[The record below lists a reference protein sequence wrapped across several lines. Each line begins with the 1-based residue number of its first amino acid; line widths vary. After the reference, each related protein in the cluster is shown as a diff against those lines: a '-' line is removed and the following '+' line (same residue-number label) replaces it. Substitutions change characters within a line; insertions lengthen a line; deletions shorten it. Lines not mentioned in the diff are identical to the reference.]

1 MRTFLRRP
9 GNKSKHLR
17 YIIPLLPDKF
27 NVYIEPFLGSGALF
41 LNILPEK
48 WIINDKNKY
57 IISIWQTVR
66 DHPEYLLSQIKKF
79 KKMFLPLNNDEKLL
93 YCKKLIK
100 MIDSFN
106 PLKASV
112 MYLLLIYCCISGNL
126 ERNNQLLFDSLYIDI
141 YNRNTA
147 HIFTEEYSSKIK
159 ELSKVLLNKASPNKI
174 FNKDY
179 KEILKKAKKNDFVF
193 LDPPYLEDK
202 TYAFQYNKDDQK
214 KDVITLQ
221 EIQKELEKLDSKG
234 VKWMM
239 TQIDNEQVRK
249 VFDKKKYNIHEY
261 INKNCISVH
270 SGNFAGKKELIIT
283 NY

>member
-79 KKMFLPLNNDEKLL
+79 KKMFLPLNNDDKLL

-106 PLKASV
+106 SLKASV

-147 HIFTEEYSSKIK
+147 HIFTEGYSSKIK
-159 ELSKVLLNKASPNKI
+159 ELSKVLLNKVSSNKI

-214 KDVITLQ
+214 KDMITLQ

>member
-79 KKMFLPLNNDEKLL
+79 KKMFLPLNNDDKLL

-100 MIDSFN
+100 TIGKNN

-112 MYLLLIYCCISGNL
+112 TYLLLIYCCISGNL

-147 HIFTEEYSSKIK
+147 HIFTEGYSSKIK
-159 ELSKVLLNKASPNKI
+159 ELSKVLLNKVSSNKI

-214 KDVITLQ
+214 KDMITLQ